1 MVQKSKETQKALIQ
15 YKGEMVTITF
25 QDVKDLI
32 CPLATDQEAAVFL
45 KTAQSL
51 QLNPFASEIYLIKY
65 SDRDKAATVIAI
77 DAYLKAGEANENY
90 DGHEAGIILKDS
102 AGKLEF
108 REGSFLLEEEQ
119 DKLAGG
125 WAKVF
130 RRDRKHSFYM
140 AVNKAECVRYTRDGH
155 LTKFWTKEK
164 QPMMLRK
171 TALKRAMAEAFPQL
185 FADSYATAE
194 FEPLS
199 ENELPKAYDKEGAPH
214 WPKFYAR
221 QKEKGLSPDEV
232 HSLLGVESLKADWL
246 DKGKTLEEAE
256 NIINDALE
264 KVALESTQL
273 TTIPET
279 EKLGKQD
286 SKPEQEPETFN
297 DLYKICF
304 ALYKLQPADVLRELG
319 VSSLMDLTIT
329 PVAAL
334 QTINALYKDK
344 GETDLF
350 EDDQDAEQIP

>member
-1 MVQKSKETQKALIQ
+1 MTGSKKETQKALIQ

-65 SDRDKAATVIAI
+65 SDKDKAATVIAI

-102 AGKLEF
+102 GGKLEF

-130 RRDRKHSFYM
+130 RKDRQHSFYM
-140 AVNKAECVRYTRDGH
+140 AVNKAECLRYTKDGH

-164 QPMMLRK
+164 QPLMLRK
-171 TALKRAMAEAFPQL
+171 TALKRSMAEAFPRL
-185 FADSYATAE
+185 FADSLATAE
-194 FEPLS
+194 FETIP
-199 ENELPKAYDKEGAPH
+199 ENELPSAYNKEGAPD
-214 WPKFYAR
+214 WRKFYAR
-221 QKEKGLSPDEV
+221 QKEKGLSSDKV
-232 HSLLGVESLKADWL
+232 HSILGVESIKADWL
-246 DKGKTLEEAE
+246 DKGKTLEDAE

-273 TTIPET
+273 TTVPKT
-279 EKLGKQD
+279 EKLEQAN
-286 SKPEQEPETFN
+286 PEQEPKTFN

-304 ALYKLQPADVLRELG
+304 ALYKLQPGDVLRELG
-319 VSSLMDLTIT
+319 VSSQMDLTIT

-334 QTINALYKDK
+334 QTIKELYKDVE
-344 GETDLF
+344 ETELR
-350 EDDQDAEQIP
+350 